1 MANIVEILIK
11 LKDDT
16 SSGIK
21 NVQAGLS
28 GLENAANTVSGAVF
42 NLRNSLLGLAVGIG
56 LQQVISQFSAFDDM
70 MRQAGAVSGAT
81 GAEMAKMTDI
91 VS

>member
-1 MANIVEILIK
+1 MAQNIVEILIK

-16 SSGIK
+16 ASGLK
-21 NVQAGLS
+21 AVQSGLS

-56 LQQVISQFSAFDDM
+56 LEERTVTVSSGPPIVIQ
-70 MRQAGAVSGAT
+70 
-81 GAEMAKMTDI
+81 
-91 VS
+91 